1 MNQTVER
8 LKKYESEAPSKWR
21 EEAEYRILNKRW
33 LRYSQG
39 IALTVLDKMD
49 ELGLT
54 QKALAERMGC
64 SQQYVSRIVKGR
76 ENLSLETIAKLEE
89 ALGFDIIG
97 DALRP
102 VTGYERMDLTSRH
115 SYLSEG
121 QLRQINLG
129 ELSEN

>member
-1 MNQTVER
+1 MNQTLER

-39 IALTVLDKMD
+39 IALSVLDKMV

-76 ENLSLETIAKLEE
+76 ENLSLETIAKLEV
-89 ALGFDIIG
+89 ALEVDIIG
-97 DALRP
+97 EVLIP
-102 VTGYERMDLTSRH
+102 MTGYCKSKSASHLK
-115 SYLSEG
+115 YLSEG
-121 QLRQINLG
+121 EQVPYGDEKQH
-129 ELSEN
+129 SV

>member
-1 MNQTVER
+1 MNQTLER

-39 IALTVLDKMD
+39 IALSVLDKMD

-76 ENLSLETIAKLEE
+76 ENLSLETIAKLEV
-89 ALGFDIIG
+89 ALEVDIILE
-97 DALRP
+97 AFKP
-102 VTGYERMDLTSRH
+102 VTSYEKV
-115 SYLSEG
+115 
-121 QLRQINLG
+121 
-129 ELSEN
+129 